1 MTQEANRP
9 DPAGALSN
17 QVRAVQ
23 QFISDTLTERPDRL
37 YPLDDFGAIR
47 QQLFDNVKTAVQRRF
62 PMRNDRYTLAV
73 EDVDYDDPED
83 IGADEQKRLLLE
95 GGSSVRRL
103 RGRWVLR
110 RASDDSVVSRSKR
123 MTLMRVPR
131 MTDRGTFIKGG
142 REFAMT
148 NIMRLVP
155 GVYCKGKDDEVT
167 AQFNIRQGT
176 GSGFSMV
183 LTPST
188 GIFQFRRGTTN
199 APAYTVL
206 HDFGV
211 SDETMKKAWG
221 DELFET
227 NRTAGTGERARQAA
241 AKLYGTA

>member
-9 DPAGALSN
+9 DPAAALSN

-211 SDETMKKAWG
+211 SDETMKQAWG

>member
-227 NRTAGTGERARQAA
+227 NRAAGTGERARQAA

>member
-1 MTQEANRP
+1 MTQEASRP
-9 DPAGALSN
+9 DPAAALSN

-176 GSGFSMV
+176 GGGFSMV

-199 APAYTVL
+199 APAYAVL

-211 SDETMKKAWG
+211 SDETMKQAWG

-227 NRTAGTGERARQAA
+227 NRAAGTGERARQAA

>member
-9 DPAGALSN
+9 DPAAALSN

-183 LTPST
+183 LTPPTSAAT
-188 GIFQFRRGTTN
+188 QGTPSSMASSSSGG
-199 APAYTVL
+199 APPMPRPIPSSMTS
-206 HDFGV
+206 G
-211 SDETMKKAWG
+211 SPT
-221 DELFET
+221 
-227 NRTAGTGERARQAA
+227 RP
-241 AKLYGTA
+241 

>member
-9 DPAGALSN
+9 DPAAALSN

-47 QQLFDNVKTAVQRRF
+47 QQLFDNVKTAVLRRF

-227 NRTAGTGERARQAA
+227 NRVAGTGERARQAA